1 MLKGLQRIAYAVAVV
16 LGLYALLG
24 FLILPGIGQRVA
36 NQQLSQLATVP
47 ARLDRVELN
56 PFSLELQLWG
66 LHIGETDKPQLAFQR
81 LYANLQLDSLWRRA
95 LHLADVELEKAHTEV
110 LFAKDGQLNL
120 TGLFKLPPSEPKPA
134 QEETSEPFPMRI
146 ERIALIENSLHFE
159 DLRPSEPVEFV
170 YDSLNL
176 ELNNLSTLPEDSADM
191 SLVATGPYGGRIDWH
206 GQVSLSPISSQG
218 QLKLTDGRLKGV
230 WPYARD
236 AVPLV
241 LEDGVLDLSA
251 DYSLNLAKS
260 TELQLSNVSAVLSKF
275 AIKSPEDKP
284 LARLESLE
292 VSETSLDLAKQQ
304 VIVGKIRSH
313 KLETWAAREKDGQL
327 DWQKLF
333 ASHSKPAP
341 TATPAAAPEP
351 VVATEAPA
359 PNEGGTDST
368 PAPAVAEKTEPAPA
382 EAQQQTASATPPAE
396 PAKSEEPAKP
406 WQVLLRD
413 VQLREYQVH
422 LADHAAGEQE
432 VKLDLMSL
440 NLDINNFDSLGTSPF
455 GLKLDTGVN
464 KRGQL
469 KAEGQVQLQPTTA
482 KLQLVTQNID
492 LRLAQ
497 AYISPFVR
505 LELRSGQLG
514 SDLAVNLKSVEPLAF
529 SIDGRAEVNQLH
541 TLDTLKNR
549 DFLKWQ
555 QLQVEGLDY
564 RHGEG
569 LAIKQVNLQQPYA
582 RFIINEDLTTNINDL
597 MIPQPAQK
605 GAKAEPAGKPLP
617 IRIGGVNIKD
627 GSANFA
633 DFSLTPNFATAIQ
646 QLNGQIGTLDNQSP
660 QAASVDIKGKVDK
673 YAPVSI
679 KGKLTPFDPMNSLDI
694 ATSFKNVELT
704 TLTPYSGKFAG
715 YRIRKG
721 RLNLDLHYQ
730 IEKGQLNADN
740 KLLLEDLQ
748 LGEKVDSKDAVD
760 LPIRLAVALL
770 KDTQGNIDIQLPVKG
785 DLNSPEF
792 SVMPIVWQTLRNL
805 VLRAAQAPFKF
816 IAGLVGGSDADLS
829 QVQFAAGSSELDG
842 AAQKTLDTL
851 ADALKERPVLRLE
864 VEGISASASDGP
876 LVAEQ
881 RLEREYRNTQYKIL
895 QRSGDDV
902 PAEPEQLV
910 VDEDDKAILLEGIY
924 RARLKRQ
931 PPAEWKELP
940 DEERTAKMR
949 DAVLQSWAK
958 SELLLRQLGQARA
971 ASIKDYLVER
981 GGLQDQRI
989 YLLDVGLTEGAAGAP
1004 VDTALHLGSL

>member
-1 MLKGLQRIAYAVAVV
+1 MLKGLQRTAYALAIA
-16 LGLYALLG
+16 LGLYSLLG

-36 NQQLSQLATVP
+36 NQQLAQLATVP
-47 ARLDRVELN
+47 AHLARVELN

-66 LHIGETDKPQLAFQR
+66 LHIGAEEQPQIAFQR
-81 LYANLQLDSLWRRA
+81 LYANLQLDSLWSGA
-95 LHLADVELEKAHTEV
+95 VHLADIELEKAHTEV
-110 LFAKDGQLNL
+110 LFAKDGTLNL
-120 TGLFKLPPSEPKPA
+120 TGLFKLPPSEQKPA
-134 QEETSEPFPMRI
+134 AEQPSEPFPLRI
-146 ERIALIENSLHFE
+146 GRIALIENGLHFE

-176 ELNNLSTLPEDSADM
+176 ELTNLSTLPDDNADM
-191 SLVATGPYGGRIDWH
+191 QMVAIGPRGGRIDWV
-206 GQVSLSPISSQG
+206 GQVSLSPIASKG
-218 QLKLTDGRLKGV
+218 QLKISDGQLKGV
-230 WPYARD
+230 WPYVRD

-251 DYSLNLAKS
+251 EYSLNLAKG
-260 TELQLSNVSAVLSKF
+260 TELQLSQVSATLARF

-284 LARLESLE
+284 LLRLERLE
-292 VSETSLDLAKQQ
+292 VGDTSLDLAKQQ
-304 VIVGKIRSH
+304 VVIGTIRSQ

-333 ASHSKPAP
+333 ASHSKPTQAAAPTP
-341 TATPAAAPEP
+341 TATP
-351 VVATEAPA
+351 EAPA
-359 PNEGGTDST
+359 PSEG
-368 PAPAVAEKTEPAPA
+368 AVAAPA
-382 EAQQQTASATPPAE
+382 EKPAATPADAQQQTASTATPA
-396 PAKSEEPAKP
+396 EPAKP

-413 VQLREYQVH
+413 VQLRDYQIH
-422 LADHAAGEQE
+422 LADRAAGSQE
-432 VKLDLMSL
+432 VKLDLAPL
-440 NLDINNFDSLGTSPF
+440 NLDLKDFDSLGTSPF

-464 KRGQL
+464 KNGQIQV
-469 KAEGQVQLQPTTA
+469 AGQVQISPTWA
-482 KLQLVTQNID
+482 KLQVATRDID

-505 LELRSGQLG
+505 LELRSGMLG
-514 SDLAVNLKSVEPLAF
+514 SDLAVDLKSVEPLAF
-529 SIDGRAEVNQLH
+529 SIGGKAEVNQLH
-541 TLDTLKNR
+541 TLDTLKER

-555 QLQVEGLDY
+555 QLVVEGLDY

-569 LAIKQVNLQQPYA
+569 LAIGKVNLQQPYV
-582 RFIINEDLTTNINDL
+582 RFIINEDLTTNVNDL
-597 MIPQPAQK
+597 MIPQPAQPN
-605 GAKAEPAGKPLP
+605 AKAEPAGKPLP
-617 IRIGGVNIKD
+617 IRIGGIAIKD

-660 QAASVDIKGKVDK
+660 KTAGVDIKGKVDK

-679 KGKLTPFDPMNSLDI
+679 KGQLTPFDPMNSLDI

-721 RLNLDLHYQ
+721 RLNLDLHYR
-730 IEKGQLNADN
+730 IEKGQLNAEN

-748 LGEKVDSKDAVD
+748 LDEQVDSKDAVD

-770 KDTQGNIDIQLPVKG
+770 KDTQGNIDIQLPVQG
-785 DLNSPEF
+785 DLNNPEF

-816 IAGLVGGSDADLS
+816 IAGLVGGSDVDLS
-829 QVQFAAGSSELDG
+829 QVQFAAGSDELDG

-851 ADALKERPVLRLE
+851 AAALKERPVLRLE
-864 VEGISASASDGP
+864 VEGMSAAASDGP
-876 LVAEQ
+876 LLAEQ
-881 RLEREYRNTQYKIL
+881 RLEREYQSTQYKIL
-895 QRSGDDV
+895 QRSGEKV
-902 PAEPEQLV
+902 PATPEELV
-910 VDEDDKAILLEGIY
+910 VEENDKAVLLEGIY
-924 RARLKRQ
+924 RTRLKQQ

-949 DAVLQSWAK
+949 AAVLQSWAK

-981 GGLQDQRI
+981 GGLEDQRI
-989 YLLDVGLTEGAAGAP
+989 YLLDVGLAQEQASARVAS
-1004 VDTALHLGSL
+1004 ALHLGSL